1 MFVHTPV
8 SVGELGDKITI
19 LRIKA
24 ERISD
29 AAKLRKDRY
38 ELDVLESIW
47 NERRLAGKV
56 DLLPLQEVNDTL
68 WDIEDKIRVKESRQ
82 EFDEEFIWLA
92 RAVYK
97 TNDKRAE
104 LKKQINVQA
113 GSTLVEE
120 KSYVNS

>member
-1 MFVHTPV
+1 
-8 SVGELGDKITI
+8 
-19 LRIKA
+19 
-24 ERISD
+24 
-29 AAKLRKDRY
+29 
-38 ELDVLESIW
+38 
-47 NERRLAGKV
+47 LAGKV